1 MRQSGPPRPPAP
13 PSRAGRIRLGVLLA
27 AVAVISGALLLPV
40 PPALA
45 QALEGKV
52 TRITL
57 DNGMRFLVA
66 RRGVAP
72 VFAANLRFRVGSAD
86 DPGGRSGLAH
96 LFEHLAFKGTS
107 AIGTRDAKKEA
118 GILDAMDRAVM
129 ALLRELDRGE
139 GADAARLKDLRQ
151 EMASL
156 QADLQAIT
164 VKDELSQIL
173 TGNGATGLNASTSPD
188 LTSYVVALPS
198 NRLELWCALESAR
211 LRDPVLR
218 EFYSERDVVMEE
230 RRMRIDNQ
238 PQGKLYEQLLLT
250 AFQAHAYRSP
260 TAGFLSDL
268 EHLTRPAAMEFRRRH
283 YLPGNAVGA
292 LAGDVDPVAAEGL
305 IRRYFGGIPAGPA
318 PSGPVT
324 AEPPQTGERRIAV
337 EFDAEP
343 QLMIAFH
350 KAVWPSPDDPVF
362 QVIDSLLTSGRTS
375 RLFRRLVLESRVA
388 TDVYSLQAPGDRY
401 PNLFLIGA
409 IPRAPHT
416 PAEVEAG
423 ILQEVRRLATEPV
436 EERELQKIRNQVEAS
451 FLYPLRSNAGLASQL
466 SYFEIMTG
474 DWKNLGVY
482 KEALLATTPAR
493 VQEIAR
499 RTFVSSNL
507 TVAVL
512 ARPGDAR

>member
-1 MRQSGPPRPPAP
+1 MRPSGHPRPPLPAV
-13 PSRAGRIRLGVLLA
+13 RILLC
-27 AVAVISGALLLPV
+27 ALLFGLTLF
-40 PPALA
+40 PATPARA

-86 DPGGRSGLAH
+86 DPGGGSGLAH

-107 AIGTRDAKKEA
+107 TIGTRDARQEA
-118 GILDAMDRAVM
+118 GILDATDRAVM
-129 ALLRELDRGE
+129 DLLGELDRGE
-139 GADAARLKDLRQ
+139 KADAARLKALR
-151 EMASL
+151 EELASL
-156 QADLQAIT
+156 QASLQKLT

-238 PQGKLYEQLLLT
+238 PQGKLYEQLLLA
-250 AFQAHAYRSP
+250 AFQAHPYRSP
-260 TAGFLSDL
+260 TAGFPSDL

-283 YLPGNAVGA
+283 YLPNNAVGA
-292 LAGDVDPVAAEGL
+292 LAGDVDPAAAERL

-324 AEPPQTGERRIAV
+324 VEPPQTGERRINV

-375 RLFRRLVLESRVA
+375 RLFRRLVLETRLA
-388 TDVYSLQAPGDRY
+388 TEVYSLQAPGDRY

-423 ILQEVRRLATEPV
+423 ILQEVRRLAAEPV

-466 SYFEIMTG
+466 SYFEILTG
-474 DWKNLGVY
+474 DWKNMGVY
-482 KEALLATTPAR
+482 KQALLAATPVS
-493 VQEIAR
+493 VQELAR
-499 RTFVSSNL
+499 RTFISSNL

-512 ARPGDAR
+512 ARAPEDAK

>member
-1 MRQSGPPRPPAP
+1 
-13 PSRAGRIRLGVLLA
+13 V
-27 AVAVISGALLLPV
+27 ALLSAA
-40 PPALA
+40 PALA

-86 DPGGRSGLAH
+86 DPGGESGLAH

-107 AIGTRDAKKEA
+107 TIGTKDARKEA
-118 GILDAMDRAVM
+118 GILDAMDRA
-129 ALLRELDRGE
+129 AADLLRELERGE
-139 GADAARLKDLRQ
+139 KADAARLQALREELAALKGRLQ
-151 EMASL
+151 E
-156 QADLQAIT
+156 IT

-173 TGNGATGLNASTSPD
+173 TGNGAAGLNASTSPD

-238 PQGKLYEQLLLT
+238 PGGKLYEQLLLT
-250 AFQAHAYRSP
+250 AFQAHSYRAP

-268 EHLTRPAAMEFRRRH
+268 EHMTRPQAMVFRRQH
-283 YLPGNAVGA
+283 YVPGNAVGA
-292 LAGDVDPVAAEGL
+292 LAGDVDPAAAERL
-305 IRRYFGGIPAGPA
+305 IRRYFGSIPAGPS

-324 AEPPQTGERRIAV
+324 VEPPQTGERRITV

-343 QLMIAFH
+343 EIMIAFH

-375 RLFRRLVLESRVA
+375 RLFRRLVLETRVA
-388 TDVYSLQAPGDRY
+388 SDVYSLQAPGDRY
-401 PNLFLIGA
+401 PNLFIIGA
-409 IPRAPHT
+409 VPRAPHA
-416 PAEVEAG
+416 PAEAEAG
-423 ILQEVRRLATEPV
+423 ILQELQRLATEPV
-436 EERELQKIRNQVEAS
+436 EERELQKIRNQLEAS
-451 FLYPLRSNAGLASQL
+451 FLYPLRSNSGLASQL
-466 SYFEIMTG
+466 SYFEILTG

-482 KEALLATTPAR
+482 KEALMATTPSK
-493 VQEIAR
+493 VQELAH
-499 RTFVSSNL
+499 RTFTARNR
-507 TVAVL
+507 TVAIL
-512 ARPGDAR
+512 SRTPAAGGAGEAER